1 MIVVY
6 SKPKCVQCEF
16 TKNYL
21 KEHDVVFVEK
31 DITASN
37 DNLEEAKKT
46 GFSMMPI
53 VVSDTLSAFSGFRID
68 LLEKLV

>member
-21 KEHDVVFVEK
+21 RDNNIAFLEK
-31 DITASN
+31 DITTSN

-46 GFSMMPI
+46 GFSSMPI
-53 VVSDTLSAFSGFRID
+53 VVSDTLPAFSGFRID
-68 LLEKLV
+68 SLEKLA

>member
-21 KEHDVVFVEK
+21 KDHTK
-31 DITASN
+31 SN

-46 GFSMMPI
+46 GFSSMPI
-53 VVSDTLSAFSGFRID
+53 VVSDTLPAFSGFRID